1 MAGSPM
7 TTVQITLPDELAK
20 QAEAAGLLAS
30 DVLGRMIEEALRI
43 QAGKE
48 LLAMTKSVATEQ
60 ITDEEMRR
68 IVAIVREVRAERRNV
83 GR

>member
-1 MAGSPM
+1 M

-30 DVLGRMIEEALRI
+30 DVIGRMIEEALRI

-48 LLAMTKSVATEQ
+48 LRAMAKSLATEE
-60 ITDEEMRR
+60 ITDEEMQR
-68 IVAIVREVRAERRNV
+68 IVAIVKEVRAERGNA

>member
-1 MAGSPM
+1 M
-7 TTVQITLPDELAK
+7 TTIEITLPDELAK

-30 DVLGRMIEEALRI
+30 DVIGRMIEEMLRI

-48 LLAMTKSVATEQ
+48 LQAMTRSLAAEEITE
-60 ITDEEMRR
+60 EEMRR
-68 IVAIVREVRAERRNV
+68 IVAIVREVRAEGRNA

>member
-1 MAGSPM
+1 M

-30 DVLGRMIEEALRI
+30 DVIGRMIEEALRI
-43 QAGKE
+43 QAGRE
-48 LLAMTKSVATEQ
+48 LLAMTESLATEEL
-60 ITDEEMRR
+60 TDEEMQR
-68 IVAIVREVRAERRNV
+68 IVAVVREVRTEGRNA

>member
-1 MAGSPM
+1 M

-30 DVLGRMIEEALRI
+30 DVIGRMIEEALRI

-48 LLAMTKSVATEQ
+48 LLAMTESLATEE
-60 ITDEEMRR
+60 ITDEEMQR
-68 IVAIVREVRAERRNV
+68 IVSVVRKVRSERRNA

>member
-1 MAGSPM
+1 M

-30 DVLGRMIEEALRI
+30 DVIGRMIEEALRI

-48 LLAMTKSVATEQ
+48 LLAMTESLATEV
-60 ITDEEMRR
+60 ITDEEMQR
-68 IVAIVREVRAERRNV
+68 IVSVVRKVRSERRNA

>member
-1 MAGSPM
+1 M

-30 DVLGRMIEEALRI
+30 DVIGRMIEEALRI

-48 LLAMTKSVATEQ
+48 LLAMTESLATEE
-60 ITDEEMRR
+60 ITDEEMQR
-68 IVAIVREVRAERRNV
+68 IVSVVREVRSERRNA

>member
-1 MAGSPM
+1 M

-30 DVLGRMIEEALRI
+30 DVIGRMIEEALRI

-48 LLAMTKSVATEQ
+48 LLAMTILVSRTSRT
-60 ITDEEMRR
+60 I
-68 IVAIVREVRAERRNV
+68 N
-83 GR
+83 GRHCDARCVLP

>member
-1 MAGSPM
+1 M

-30 DVLGRMIEEALRI
+30 DVIGRMIEEALRI
-43 QAGKE
+43 QAGRK
-48 LLAMTKSVATEQ
+48 LLAITESLATEEL
-60 ITDEEMRR
+60 TDEEMQR
-68 IVAIVREVRAERRNV
+68 IVAVVREVRTERRNA

>member
-1 MAGSPM
+1 M
-7 TTVQITLPDELAK
+7 TTVQITLPDDLAK

-30 DVLGRMIEEALRI
+30 DVIGRMIEEALRI

-48 LLAMTKSVATEQ
+48 LLAMTESLATEQ
-60 ITDEEMRR
+60 ITDEEMQR
-68 IVAIVREVRAERRNV
+68 IVAIVNEVRAERRNA

>member
-1 MAGSPM
+1 M
-7 TTVQITLPDELAK
+7 TTVQITLPDDLAK

-30 DVLGRMIEEALRI
+30 DVIGRMIEEALRI

-48 LLAMTKSVATEQ
+48 LLTMTESLATEQ
-60 ITDEEMRR
+60 ITDEEMQR
-68 IVAIVREVRAERRNV
+68 IVAIVNEVRAERRIA

>member
-1 MAGSPM
+1 M
-7 TTVQITLPDELAK
+7 TTIQITLPDDLAR
-20 QAEAAGLLAS
+20 QAEASGLLAS
-30 DVLGRMIEEALRI
+30 DVIGRMIEEALRI

-48 LLAMTKSVATEQ
+48 LLAMTEALATEQ

-68 IVAIVREVRAERRNV
+68 IASVVKEVRAERRNA